1 MRYRD
6 GILKIEHGILPGLKD
21 VLLDLTRIEDVRSIV
36 PGRIYATRGRP
47 GGGLSV
53 RVSAPTATGV
63 KLIAR
68 RGSSV
73 QEIFVVCDNPAEI
86 ERAVKAYRAKTGRAL
101 ERRPRPRHRQ
111 PQELYDLDG

>member
-6 GILKIEHGILPGLKD
+6 GVLKIEHGILPGLKD
-21 VLLDLTRIEDVRSIV
+21 ILLDLARNPAVRSIV

-47 GGGLSV
+47 GGGLTV

-68 RGSSV
+68 RGASV
-73 QEIFVVCDNPAEI
+73 QEVFVVCDDPGAVDQVVMPLKRREPLSGPPDRGGSR
-86 ERAVKAYRAKTGRAL
+86 RA
-101 ERRPRPRHRQ
+101 RRDR
-111 PQELYDLDG
+111 

>member
-6 GILKIEHGILPGLKD
+6 GILKIEHGILPGLKE
-21 VLLDLTRIEDVRSIV
+21 VLLQLTEVEDVRSIV

-47 GGGLSV
+47 GGALSV

-73 QEIFVVCDNPAEI
+73 QEVFVVCDD
-86 ERAVKAYRAKTGRAL
+86 RAAVEQVLREAGVHPRRTQGR
-101 ERRPRPRHRQ
+101 
-111 PQELYDLDG
+111 

>member
-1 MRYRD
+1 MRYRE
-6 GILKIEHGILPGLKD
+6 GVLKIEHGILPGLKD
-21 VLLDLTRIEDVRSIV
+21 VLLRLTEIDTVTSIV

-53 RVSAPTATGV
+53 RVSAPTSSGV

-73 QEIFVVCDNPAEI
+73 QEVFVVGADRQSV
-86 ERAVKAYRAKTGRAL
+86 ERVLSGETGSDTR
-101 ERRPRPRHRQ
+101 
-111 PQELYDLDG
+111 